1 MSVGGILF
9 DLIPSTPN
17 WCQENCMADSKE
29 N

>member
-9 DLIPSTPN
+9 DLIPNTPN
-17 WCQENCMADSKE
+17 WCQEICMADSKE